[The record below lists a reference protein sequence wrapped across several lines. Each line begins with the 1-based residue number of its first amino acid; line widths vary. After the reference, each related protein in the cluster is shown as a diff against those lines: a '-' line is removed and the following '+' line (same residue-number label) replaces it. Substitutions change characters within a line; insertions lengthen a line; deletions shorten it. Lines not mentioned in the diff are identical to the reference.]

1 MQKDKKN
8 ILIFIVVLLIII
20 FISYFMFKSGT
31 TSKIKGSLDGLT
43 ASVVEANPS
52 DLPIINFVV
61 NSSGEQF
68 VNTDVAITINASSK
82 YNINKVE
89 YSYDLKNWKEVKE
102 KINNKEINA
111 KIIFTKTMNKQL
123 YIKVTNEKG
132 YSSYAYETKVKI
144 DKENPLLNYDKDG
157 SDIIINA
164 SDNIKLSTIQY
175 SNDKISWDEEEFS
188 GKSIILRKKD
198 FKYKYIRVVD
208 SVGNVS
214 KIKEVK

>member
-1 MQKDKKN
+1 MQKDRKN
-8 ILIFIVVLLIII
+8 ILIFIVVILIIVS
-20 FISYFMFKSGT
+20 ISYFMFKSGA

-43 ASVVEANPS
+43 ASVVDATPS

-61 NSSGEQF
+61 NSSGEQY

-89 YSYDLKNWKEVKE
+89 YSYDLKNWKEVKD
-102 KINNKEINA
+102 KFNNKEITT
-111 KIIFTKTMNKQL
+111 KIIFTKTMNKNL

-144 DKENPLLNYDKDG
+144 DKEKPLLNYDKDG
-157 SDIIINA
+157 NDIIINA
-164 SDNIKLSTIQY
+164 SDNLSLATIQY
-175 SNDKISWDEEEFS
+175 SNDKENWDEEEIP
-188 GKSIILRKKD
+188 GESIILRKKD
-198 FKYKYIRVVD
+198 FEYKYIRVVD
-208 SVGNVS
+208 GVGNIS